1 MSGHK
6 TGTAGLALAAAAIAL
21 ASPSRAGATPDLV
34 SANEV
39 RAATYDNVA
48 TNRTFDF
55 AATVA
60 HPPVDTRL
68 AIMDETGFTK
78 VYLRGGAL
86 QVAGE
91 LKEGDKVRLVGGV
104 FHSYVNGNNYAC
116 VNRLHVLGHGLPPKP
131 KPATPREITSLD
143 FRNRVVS
150 LTGFIADVF
159 RDEIDP
165 QFTFFVLS
173 DGSSSAFLAL
183 LGKPGDELPTHLIGA
198 TVEAV
203 GMVNIPRMN
212 TLNRKVQNV
221 TVEIK
226 DLGSIKIL
234 EKAPDNPFDVP
245 ALHTDGVSMQSYLD
259 AGLRR
264 RKVEGRVLA
273 VWRDKALLRT
283 TGELVSRV
291 QFAEA
296 PYPTCGA
303 AIEAAGI
310 PDTDFFRLNLS
321 RAIWREA
328 ELAED
333 APEPQPEPIDAEALL
348 TDGKGNTK
356 ISAAHYGK
364 LVTVSGILAAKPS
377 MRLKDMR
384 GELACGDMRLAIDL
398 TSAPDALDGIDVG
411 SAVEATGVCII
422 EAEVLRLQTP
432 YPHIQDVFLAVRTP
446 ADVRVTKRPPW
457 WTPGRLLA
465 VVGTLLAA
473 LVAVVAW
480 NRTLDRLARR
490 RGRQLMRE
498 QIEREKA
505 TLKTD
510 ERTRLAVELHDSVAQ
525 NLSGVSMQID
535 AALRNYKSNERKMV
549 GNLTLA
555 STILKSSREELRNC
569 LWDLRNHALDEDDM
583 ETAIRQT
590 LKPVVDDTQI
600 AIRFNVPRKKLS
612 ENTAHAVL
620 RIIRELVSN
629 AIRHG
634 KATKIDIA
642 GEEFGD
648 GLRFA
653 VSDNGT
659 GFDVSAAPG
668 PPQGHFGIIG
678 IKERLRDFSGTVEIE
693 SSPGT
698 GTKARIRLSYP
709 STPSHTS

>member
-1 MSGHK
+1 MK
-6 TGTAGLALAAAAIAL
+6 TLAIAAATVALLLPLWAGAAPDL
-21 ASPSRAGATPDLV
+21 ASASDI
-34 SANEV
+34 
-39 RAATYDNVA
+39 RAATYDNA
-48 TNRTFDF
+48 PTNRTFDF
-55 AATVA
+55 TATVA
-60 HPPVDTRL
+60 YPPVGTAL
-68 AIMDETGFTK
+68 AIIDDSGFSK
-78 VYLRGGAL
+78 VHLRESVL
-86 QVAGE
+86 KTTRE
-91 LKEGDKVRLVGGV
+91 LTAGDKVHIVGGV
-104 FHSYVNGNNYAC
+104 FHSYGNGNNYAC
-116 VNRLHVLGHGLPPKP
+116 ANKVDILEHGLPPKP
-131 KPATPREITSLD
+131 TPATPREITSID
-143 FRNRVVS
+143 FRDRVVLLS
-150 LTGFIADVF
+150 GFIADVF

-165 QFTFFVLS
+165 RFIFIVLS
-173 DGSSSAFLAL
+173 DGANSAFLAL
-183 LGKPGDELPTHLIGA
+183 LDETAAALPTHLVGA

-203 GMVNIPRMN
+203 GLVNMPRMN

-221 TVEIK
+221 TIEIK
-226 DLGSIKIL
+226 DLSYIRIL
-234 EKAPDNPFDVP
+234 EKAPEDPFDIP
-245 ALHTDGVSMQSYLD
+245 ALYTDGVDMQSYLD

-264 RKVEGRVLA
+264 RRIAGKVLA
-273 VWRDKALLRT
+273 VWRDKALLKT

-291 QFAEA
+291 QFADA
-296 PYPTCGA
+296 PYPKCGA
-303 AIEAAGI
+303 TIEAAGI
-310 PDTDFFRLNLS
+310 PDTDFFRMNLS
-321 RAIWREA
+321 RAIWRET

-333 APEPQPEPIDAEALL
+333 APEPQPELIDAEALL

-398 TSAPDALDGIDVG
+398 SSAPDALEDIDLG
-411 SAVEATGVCII
+411 STVEVTGVCVI

-432 YPHIQDVFLAVRTP
+432 YPHIQDIFISVRTP
-446 ADVRVTKRPPW
+446 ADIRVTKRPPW

-465 VVGTLLAA
+465 VVGALLAA
-473 LVAVVAW
+473 LVVVVVW

-535 AALRNYKSNERKMV
+535 AALRNYKSDEKKMV

-583 ETAIRQT
+583 NAAIRQT
-590 LKPVVDDTQI
+590 LRPVVDDTQI
-600 AIRFNVPRKKLS
+600 AISFNVPRKKLS

-629 AIRHG
+629 SIRHG

-642 GEEFGD
+642 GEEFGN
-648 GLRFA
+648 GLRFS
-653 VSDNGT
+653 VSDNGL
-659 GFDVSAAPG
+659 GFEVASAPG
-668 PPQGHFGIIG
+668 PTQGHFGLIG
-678 IKERLRDFSGTVEIE
+678 IKERLRDFSGTMETE
-693 SSPGT
+693 SAPGK
-698 GTKARIRLSYP
+698 GTRTVITIS
-709 STPSHTS
+709 